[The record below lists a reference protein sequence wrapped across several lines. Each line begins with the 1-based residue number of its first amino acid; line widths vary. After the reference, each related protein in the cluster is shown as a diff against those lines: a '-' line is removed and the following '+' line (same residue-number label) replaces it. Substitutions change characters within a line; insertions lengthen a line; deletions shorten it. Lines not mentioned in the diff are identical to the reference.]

1 MIRKRQDKNQTAIKN
16 ALKKIGCKVYVLS
29 NVGEGVP
36 DLLVGYRFVTFL
48 IEVKNKQ
55 NWYGKK
61 EAHYQTQKTF
71 RETWNGGIVLT
82 ATSPEQIID
91 ELQKQFI
98 MIDDIKT
105 LIETNW
111 DKKQEASK

>member
-1 MIRKRQDKNQTAIKN
+1 MPRIKRHDKNQTAIAR
-16 ALKKIGCKVYVLS
+16 ALKQVGCRVYSLS
-29 NVGEGVP
+29 NVGEGIP

-48 IEVKNKQ
+48 IECKNKD

-71 RETWNGGIVLT
+71 RQTWNGGMVLT

-91 ELQKQFI
+91 ELQKQFV
-98 MIDDIKT
+98 MIDEAIKKLDLT
-105 LIETNW
+105 LN
-111 DKKQEASK
+111 KK

>member
-1 MIRKRQDKNQTAIKN
+1 MIRKRQDKNQTAIVK
-16 ALKKIGCKVYVLS
+16 ALKQIGCKVIVLS
-29 NVGEGVP
+29 SVGEGVP
-36 DLLVGYRFVTFL
+36 DLLDGYRFVTFL

-71 RETWNGGIVLT
+71 RETWNGGILLT

-98 MIDDIKT
+98 MIDEAIKKLDMT
-105 LIETNW
+105 LN
-111 DKKQEASK
+111 KKS